1 MSLKTIKDG
10 VVALIASVA
19 SGDTVVKKV
28 QEALAEQE
36 LQRRASILTKAFT
49 TFGTLQKNFESVNKP
64 DQIFTNGE
72 GVKMEFFSE
81 KRKGEI
87 NKAKSS
93 LEKLETAVG
102 NALGEGA
109 KWDELEKH
117 LQNAPKDASGSGN
130 DDK

>member
-36 LQRRASILTKAFT
+36 LQRRAAILTKAFT

-64 DQIFTNGE
+64 DQIFTNNE

-81 KRKGEI
+81 KRKQEI
-87 NKAKSS
+87 SKAKSS
-93 LEKLETAVG
+93 LEKLEAAVG

-117 LQNAPKDASGSGN
+117 LQNSPKDAPGSGN